1 MNDTLKYLL
10 NNGKKTL
17 LVLDQDGTITESR
30 WNEKLHSRNI
40 IDDWDRTGEHYM
52 DMPVIPQTMELVKY
66 AAERGIQCGVLTAS
80 NEVEMKGKRKA
91 LKERP
96 EFAPFR
102 ENYLWVDETNPVP
115 LKAAEL
121 TRLAGEYEQI
131 VYVDDDQGK
140 LYAMQSLTPENV
152 WLFHISSVLI

>member
-80 NEVEMKGKRKA
+80 NEVEMKGK
-91 LKERP
+91 
-96 EFAPFR
+96 
-102 ENYLWVDETNPVP
+102 
-115 LKAAEL
+115 
-121 TRLAGEYEQI
+121 
-131 VYVDDDQGK
+131 